1 MSFSINLGVWNSVFA
16 VPCSL
21 VDQHIKLAGA
31 LQLKVL
37 LWVLRHAGESLTV
50 EGVAKSLGAN
60 PADVKDAMS
69 YWTETGMIAESSGTE
84 NYAPGKAT
92 PKAEA
97 REPAVP
103 SPPAAQPDRLAE
115 QPKPEPHA
123 APPKRMPKPDGVF
136 IAERISQSQEI
147 GFLMQE
153 SQQILGRPI
162 SPGLSSTLLLLHDDY
177 GLPADVILM
186 LLQYVKSR
194 GKDNTSYIETVGRNW
209 SAENI
214 LSHQMAE
221 EKLRKLDEI
230 AGAWRVIEQTV
241 GISHRSPS
249 TREEQYANR
258 WILEWKFSSK
268 MVREAYERCV
278 NATGKLSM
286 SYMNRILERWQKEGV
301 FTPEQAAL
309 EQDEKAKTTQKGKE
323 AATYDIEEFERLSF
337 GELDRYAK
345 G

>member
-1 MSFSINLGVWNSVFA
+1 
-16 VPCSL
+16 
-21 VDQHIKLAGA
+21 
-31 LQLKVL
+31 
-37 LWVLRHAGESLTV
+37 
-50 EGVAKSLGAN
+50 
-60 PADVKDAMS
+60 MS
-69 YWTETGMIAESSGTE
+69 YWTETGMIAESGGAESF
-84 NYAPGKAT
+84 APGKAA
-92 PKAEA
+92 AEETA
-97 REPAVP
+97 KEAAVP
-103 SPPAAQPDRLAE
+103 KQTAARLGKPAE
-115 QPKPEPHA
+115 HPKPEIHS

-147 GFLMQE
+147 AFLMQE
-153 SQQILGRPI
+153 SQQILGRPL

-209 SAENI
+209 SSENI

-241 GISHRSPS
+241 GIIHRSPS

-258 WILEWKFSSK
+258 WILEWKFSAS

-309 EQDEKAKTTQKGKE
+309 EQDGKTKPVQNGKE
-323 AATYDIEEFERLSF
+323 PATYDIEEFERLSF

-345 G
+345 E